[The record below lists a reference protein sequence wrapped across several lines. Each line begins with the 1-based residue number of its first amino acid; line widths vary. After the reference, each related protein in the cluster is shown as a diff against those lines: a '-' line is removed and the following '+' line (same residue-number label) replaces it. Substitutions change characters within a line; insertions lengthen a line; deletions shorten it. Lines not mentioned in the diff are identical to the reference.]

1 MPEYHFM
8 AADVRGSLLAIL
20 LLPLFVWAPGY
31 VLGFAFNLFEFRSRS
46 AIFRGVVSL
55 PLAIALCPI
64 LTYLGGRFASMGT
77 VRGLYLAADLAWLA
91 LLLSQAKRS
100 RARRMALP
108 EGWAF
113 FAAAIVVWLLVTLF
127 YLVDVQAGDRLYYPT
142 NSFDYSLR
150 ASLLHSVTATGV
162 PPQNP
167 LFLPGPPAPLRYH
180 YFWLMMCSLVNRLGS
195 PWVSARHAEIGG
207 AFWCGIGLMAL
218 LAACLRLFVVN
229 PEIAIARR
237 LRAGV
242 LLMGITGLDILPGM
256 YLLFLFA
263 RRQMDFVLPSLESWN
278 EYVDWFLHSAIWAPH
293 AIAALIAAIT
303 AFLLLW
309 HGSAKTSWTGRALY
323 GVPAGAALASAAGT
337 SIWVAFVFA
346 VFLCVWTAIC
356 IARRWWRDVAVLVIA
371 GIAGCA
377 LVFPYLH
384 DLSHGPAGP
393 AGPAAGFPIQF
404 TVRAFS
410 MTALVPVWPGMPSW
424 LRLILVNGSLLPL
437 NYGLEFGFFF
447 LIAGIKW
454 RQCRASAEPLSRQ
467 DTACL
472 TMLLTSGLLCTFLR
486 STVIGNNDL
495 GWRGFLPAQFVLLL
509 WAVDVWPQ
517 RNVRTFLSARR
528 KRLLAACVALGAAG
542 TVYEIGITRL
552 YPILADRGVLPP
564 LNWMAPDRQFGKR
577 NYAQR
582 AAYEWVKANTP
593 ETAVLQ
599 YNPEVVLQETGAML
613 YGDRRAIAASP
624 QCDTTFG
631 GDSRFCGPIVARLRQ
646 LYPAAGQPAD
656 VSLAQVC
663 RDLPIDVIVAK
674 DTDPVWSDPNSWVWT
689 GKPVFSDAYIRL
701 FGCDGSP
708 RTPPVRP

>member
-8 AADVRGSLLAIL
+8 AADVRGSLLAVLIF
-20 LLPLFVWAPGY
+20 PLFVWAPGY
-31 VLGFAFNLFEFRSRS
+31 LLGFAFNLFEFRSRS
-46 AIFRGVVSL
+46 AIFRGVISL

-64 LTYLGGRFASMGT
+64 LTYFAGRFASMS
-77 VRGLYLAADLAWLA
+77 VARNLYLAADLALLA
-91 LLLSQAKRS
+91 LLVFHAKRGW
-100 RARRMALP
+100 ARRTPMP

-113 FAAAIVVWLLVTLF
+113 FAVAIIVWLLVTMT
-127 YLVDVQAGDRLYYPT
+127 YLVDVQLGDRLYYPT

-150 ASLLHSVTATGV
+150 ASLVHSVTATGI

-167 LFLPGPPAPLRYH
+167 LFLPGVPAPLRYH
-180 YFWLMMCSLVNRLGS
+180 YFWLMMCSLVNHLGS

-229 PEIAIARR
+229 AEVALARR
-237 LRAGV
+237 LRTGV

-256 YLLFLFA
+256 FLLFLFA
-263 RRQMDFVLPSLESWN
+263 RGAMDFVLPSLESWN

-303 AFLLLW
+303 GFLLLW
-309 HGSAKTSWTGRALY
+309 HGAAKTGWTGRALY
-323 GVPAGAALASAAGT
+323 GLPAGAALASAAGT

-346 VFLCVWTAIC
+346 AFLCVWTTIC
-356 IARRWWRDVAVLVIA
+356 VGRRWRRDVAVLMIA
-371 GIAGCA
+371 GITCCA
-377 LVFPYLH
+377 LVFPYLR
-384 DLSHGPAGP
+384 DLGHGPT
-393 AGPAAGFPIQF
+393 GPAAGFPIQF

-410 MTALVPVWPGMPSW
+410 MTALVPVWPGMPTW

-447 LIAGIKW
+447 LVAGIKW
-454 RQCRASAEPLSRQ
+454 RQYRASGEPLSRQ
-467 DTACL
+467 DAACL
-472 TMLLTSGLLCTFLR
+472 TMLVTSALICTFLR

-517 RNVRTFLSARR
+517 CNRRSVLSERS
-528 KRLLAACVALGAAG
+528 KRILTVCVALGAAG
-542 TVYEIGITRL
+542 TAYEIAITRL
-552 YPILADRGVLPP
+552 YPMLADRGVLPP

-582 AAYEWVKANTP
+582 AAYEWVRATTP

-599 YNPEVVLQETGAML
+599 YNPDVVLQDTAAML
-613 YGDRRAIAASP
+613 YGDRRAIAASL

-631 GDSRFCGPIVARLRQ
+631 GDPKSCGPIVARLER
-646 LYPAAGQPAD
+646 LYPAAGQPAGAGL
-656 VSLAQVC
+656 VEVC

-674 DTDPVWSDPNSWVWT
+674 DTDPVWNDPHSWVWT

-701 FGCDGSP
+701 FGCHGTADDQP
-708 RTPPVRP
+708 ARR

>member
-20 LLPLFVWAPGY
+20 IFPLFVWAPGY
-31 VLGFAFNLFEFRSRS
+31 VLGHAFNLFEFRRRS
-46 AIFRGVVSL
+46 AVFRVVISL

-64 LTYLGGRFASMGT
+64 LTYFAGRFASMT
-77 VRGLYLAADLAWLA
+77 VARGLYLAADLTVLA
-91 LLLSQAKRS
+91 LLAFYAKRGW
-100 RARRMALP
+100 ARRMPLP
-108 EGWAF
+108 EGRAF
-113 FAAAIVVWLLVTLF
+113 FAVAIAVWLLVTLF

-150 ASLLHSVTATGV
+150 AALVHSVTATGV

-167 LFLPGPPAPLRYH
+167 LFLPGAPAPLRYH

-229 PEIAIARR
+229 QEVALARR
-237 LRAGV
+237 LRTGV

-256 YLLFLFA
+256 YLLLLYA
-263 RRQMDFVLPSLESWN
+263 RGQMDFVLPSLEAWN

-303 AFLLLW
+303 GFLLIW
-309 HGSAKTSWTGRALY
+309 HGTSKTGWTGWARY
-323 GVPAGAALASAAGT
+323 GLPAGAALASAVGT

-346 VFLCVWTAIC
+346 AFLCVWTTIC
-356 IARRWWRDVAVLVIA
+356 VGKRWRRDVAVLAIA
-371 GIAGCA
+371 GLACCA

-384 DLSHGPAGP
+384 DLAHGPAGP
-393 AGPAAGFPIQF
+393 VAGFPIQF

-410 MTALVPVWPGMPSW
+410 MTALVPVWPAMPHW

-437 NYGLEFGFFF
+437 NYCLEFGFFF
-447 LIAGIKW
+447 LVAGIKW
-454 RQCRASAEPLSRQ
+454 RQWRASRAPLSRQ
-467 DTACL
+467 DAACL
-472 TMLLTSGLLCTFLR
+472 TMLVTSALICTFLR

-509 WAVDVWPQ
+509 WAVDIWPQ
-517 RNVRTFLSARR
+517 RNLPAFVSARR
-528 KRLLAACVALGAAG
+528 KRILTVCIALGAAG
-542 TVYEIGITRL
+542 TAYEIVITRL
-552 YPILADRGVLPP
+552 YPMLADRGVLPP

-582 AAYEWVKANTP
+582 AAYAWVRATTP

-599 YNPEVVLQETGAML
+599 YNPDVVLQETAAML

-631 GDSRFCGPIVARLRQ
+631 GDPKLCAPIIARLKQ
-646 LYPAAGQPAD
+646 LYPAAGQPVGA
-656 VSLAQVC
+656 SLAEVC
-663 RDLPIDVIVAK
+663 HDLPIDVIVAK
-674 DTDPVWSDPNSWVWT
+674 DTDPVWGDPNSWVWT
-689 GKPVFSDAYIRL
+689 EKPVFSDAYIRL
-701 FGCDGSP
+701 FGCHSTAGGP
-708 RTPPVRP
+708 LARH